1 MVSANNIR
9 RKGMAHNITFFPVG
23 NGDMTLITTDKSI
36 NILMDCNMRKGAEEE
51 NNNDYD
57 CNDYLHKNL
66 QSDDGMVYVDALFLT
81 HSDQDHCRGMKEYF
95 NLCAPEKADDTKI
108 RINELYVPARLLVD
122 TEHKNDDAD
131 AIRKEADRR
140 LKLFGTDDF
149 NKSGNRLKIVGYSEE
164 LKEYN
169 DLIIG
174 AGKYITSI
182 NNIED
187 YGAEIFVLRPVKR
200 DTDDENASV
209 NDCTASFKI
218 SFTINGNTY
227 VAIVGGDITCEN
239 WKEVIQYNEDLEFDI
254 LLAPHHCSWHSVS
267 TEDVDGG
274 NADKEIEDFL
284 EKSKDKAYIIASSKQ
299 IKRNNDNPPSY
310 RAKNVYTKHL
320 DDDERFICTAEY
332 PDSENPKPLVLKITG
347 QGVSV
352 KSVTTSA
359 VKKSNSYTPKSY
371 GIWS

>member
-1 MVSANNIR
+1 M
-9 RKGMAHNITFFPVG
+9 
-23 NGDMTLITTDKSI
+23 
-36 NILMDCNMRKGAEEE
+36 
-51 NNNDYD
+51 
-57 CNDYLHKNL
+57 
-66 QSDDGMVYVDALFLT
+66 
-81 HSDQDHCRGMKEYF
+81 
-95 NLCAPEKADDTKI
+95 
-108 RINELYVPARLLVD
+108 
-122 TEHKNDDAD
+122 
-131 AIRKEADRR
+131 
-140 LKLFGTDDF
+140 KLFGTDDF
-149 NKSGNRLKIVGYSEE
+149 NKSGNRVKIVGYSEE
-164 LKEYN
+164 LKEYG

-174 AGKYITSI
+174 AGKCVTSI

-187 YGAEIFVLRPVKR
+187 YGAKIFVLRPVKR

-227 VAIVGGDITCEN
+227 DAIVGGDITCEN

-284 EKSKDKAYIIASSKQ
+284 EQSKDKAYIIASSKQ

>member
-1 MVSANNIR
+1 MANN
-9 RKGMAHNITFFPVG
+9 MTFFPVG
-23 NGDMTLITTDKSI
+23 NGDMTLITTDKRI
-36 NILMDCNMRKGAEEE
+36 NFLMDCNMRKSAEEE
-51 NNNDYD
+51 TNNDYD
-57 CNDYLHKNL
+57 CNEYLHNNL
-66 QSDDGMVYVDALFLT
+66 NSDDGMMYIDALFLT
-81 HSDQDHCRGMKEYF
+81 HSDQDHCRRMKEYF
-95 NLCAPEKADDTKI
+95 NLCAPENADDTKI
-108 RINELYVPARLLVD
+108 RINELYVPAKLLVD

-131 AIRKEADRR
+131 AIRKEANRR
-140 LKLFGTDDF
+140 LGLFGTDAF
-149 NKSGNRLKIVGYSEE
+149 NKSGNRVKIIGYSEE
-164 LKEYN
+164 LEEYN
-169 DLIIG
+169 SLIIG

-182 NNIED
+182 NGIED

-267 TEDVDGG
+267 TEDADGG
-274 NADKEIEDFL
+274 NPDKEIEDFL
-284 EKSKDKAYIIASSKQ
+284 EKSKDKAFIIASSKM

-320 DDDERFICTAEY
+320 NDEERFICTAEY

>member
-1 MVSANNIR
+1 MENF
-9 RKGMAHNITFFPVG
+9 MTFFPVG
-23 NGDMTLITTDKSI
+23 NGDMTLITTDKKI
-36 NILMDCNMRKGAEEE
+36 NILMDCNMRKSAEEE
-51 NNNDYD
+51 ANDDYD
-57 CNDYLHKNL
+57 CNEYLHNNL
-66 QSDDGMVYVDALFLT
+66 QSDNGVAYVDALFLT
-81 HSDQDHCRGMKEYF
+81 HSDQDHCRGIKEYF
-95 NLCAPEKADDTKI
+95 NLCNPEKVNDAKI

-122 TEHKNDDAD
+122 EEHKNDDSD
-131 AIRKEADRR
+131 AIREEANRR

-149 NKSGNRLKIVGYSEE
+149 NKSGNRVKIIGYSEE
-164 LKEYN
+164 LEEYS

-174 AGKYITSI
+174 AGKSVTSI

-187 YGAEIFVLRPVKR
+187 YGAQIFVLRPVKR
-200 DTDDENASV
+200 DTDNENSSV

-218 SFTINGNTY
+218 SFATNDNTY
-227 VAIVGGDITCEN
+227 AAIVGGDITCEN

-274 NADKEIEDFL
+274 APDEEIEDFL
-284 EKSKDKAYIIASSKQ
+284 EKSKEKAYVIASSKS

-310 RAKNVYTKHL
+310 RAKNVYIKHL
-320 DDDERFICTAEY
+320 KNEERFICTAEY
-332 PDSENPKPLVLKITG
+332 PDSENPQPLVLKITG

-352 KSVTTSA
+352 KSVTTDA
-359 VKKSNSYTPKSY
+359 TKKSNSYTPKSY

>member
-1 MVSANNIR
+1 
-9 RKGMAHNITFFPVG
+9 MASYMTFFPVD
-23 NGDMTLITTDKSI
+23 NGDMTLITTDKNV
-36 NILMDCNMRKGAEEE
+36 NILMDCNMRKSAEEE
-51 NNNDYD
+51 TNNDYD
-57 CNDYLHKNL
+57 CNEYLHNNL
-66 QSDDGMVYVDALFLT
+66 QTDDGVVYIDALFLT

-95 NLCAPEKADDTKI
+95 NLCAPEKIDDTKI

-122 TEHKNDDAD
+122 KEHKNDDAD
-131 AIRKEADRR
+131 AIRKEANRR
-140 LKLFGTDDF
+140 LKLFETDDF
-149 NKSGNRLKIVGYSEE
+149 NKPGNRIKIVGYSEE
-164 LKEYN
+164 LKKYN

-174 AGKYITSI
+174 AGKCIKSI
-182 NNIED
+182 NDIND
-187 YGAEIFVLRPVKR
+187 YGAEIFVLRPVKS

-218 SFTINGNTY
+218 SFSISGNTY

-239 WKEVIQYNEDLEFDI
+239 WKEVIQYNEDLKFDI

-274 NADKEIEDFL
+274 KPDEDIENFL
-284 EKSKDKAYIIASSKQ
+284 EKSKDKAYIVASSKK
-299 IKRNNDNPPSY
+299 IKRNDDNPPSY

-320 DDDERFICTAEY
+320 NNEERFICTAEY
-332 PDSENPKPLVLKITG
+332 PNSENPVPLVLKITG

-352 KSVTTSA
+352 KSATTSV
-359 VKKSNSYTPKSY
+359 VKKSNSYAPKSY